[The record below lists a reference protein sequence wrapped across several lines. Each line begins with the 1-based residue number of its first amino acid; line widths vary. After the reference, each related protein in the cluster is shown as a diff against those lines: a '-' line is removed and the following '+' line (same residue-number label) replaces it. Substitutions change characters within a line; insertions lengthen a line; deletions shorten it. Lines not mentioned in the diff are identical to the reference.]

1 MAIKYTVEEHAVAFV
16 TKMLA
21 STYGKHIYNIE
32 LTADRDNGNVV
43 AKGDF
48 IELDLYK
55 DKASTDVAGV
65 ILDQAANGNW
75 YVEVTEPGDGLLVY
89 QVPLNYHESP
99 RDLSSIKTFY
109 NEKGDVVRG
118 YEMAKGDVIELSA
131 KAFDGTPE
139 KGKTL
144 TVADYKWKVVTT
156 AAPSTPG
163 GNG

>member
-1 MAIKYTVEEHAVAFV
+1 M
-16 TKMLA
+16 
-21 STYGKHIYNIE
+21 
-32 LTADRDNGNVV
+32 
-43 AKGDF
+43 
-48 IELDLYK
+48 
-55 DKASTDVAGV
+55 
-65 ILDQAANGNW
+65 
-75 YVEVTEPGDGLLVY
+75 VY

-99 RDLSSIKTFY
+99 RDLASIKTFY